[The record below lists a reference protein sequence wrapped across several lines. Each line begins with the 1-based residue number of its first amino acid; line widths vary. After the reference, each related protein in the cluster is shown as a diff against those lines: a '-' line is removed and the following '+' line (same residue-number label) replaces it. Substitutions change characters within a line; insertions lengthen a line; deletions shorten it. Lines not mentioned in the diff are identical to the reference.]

1 MQTPGHI
8 PPYFIVA
15 ALLATLGVL
24 GVGVFAM
31 LRGGAFDAKYS
42 NKLMRMRIAFQA
54 LAILLFGLFLLLGRH
69 YGAPGAP

>member
-1 MQTPGHI
+1 MQILGHI
-8 PPYFIVA
+8 LPYFIVA
-15 ALLATLGVL
+15 AMLATLGVL